1 MADLETRIFI
11 GTDEHDATAQLS
23 AAIASGSFPVL
34 SIPQSAPL
42 MWITHHMVIPGAMQ
56 MSSYELHVTAWVKVD
71 PVAGE
76 QVEAIANEQ
85 R

>member
-11 GTDEHDATAQLS
+11 GTDEHDATAQLN
-23 AAIASGSFPVL
+23 AAIKDGSFPVL
-34 SIPQSAPL
+34 SLLHGQWL